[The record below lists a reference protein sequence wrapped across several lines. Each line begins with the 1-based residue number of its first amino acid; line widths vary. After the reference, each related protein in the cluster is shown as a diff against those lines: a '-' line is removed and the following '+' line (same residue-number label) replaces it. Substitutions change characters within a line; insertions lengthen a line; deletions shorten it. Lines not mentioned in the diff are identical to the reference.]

1 MKIISVAKANANF
14 IQRDNDVFEQ
24 SEQLADIVSQAIADT
39 TADAVDTL
47 TMLGHTTK
55 RVVFVDVSE
64 YLDATIQTVMK
75 GFRDEN
81 YECALVHMES
91 EEDGERSCMNLL
103 VVTWDPD
110 ILRIAGGYQSGH
122 EEEPMAVAKT
132 APGMEEQEKSG
143 GEFFD
148 VPEDLQPSAVAED
161 VYEEE
166 GASYDSGA
174 VFRF

>member
-64 YLDATIQTVMK
+64 YLDATVQTVMK

-110 ILRIAGGYQSGH
+110 ILRIASGYQSGP
-122 EEEPMAVAKT
+122 EEEPVTTVKD
-132 APGMEEQEKSG
+132 APVLEEQEKSG
-143 GEFFD
+143 GDFFD
-148 VPEDLQPSAVAED
+148 IPEALQSSAVAED

-166 GASYDSGA
+166 GTGYDSGA
-174 VFRF
+174 VSRF